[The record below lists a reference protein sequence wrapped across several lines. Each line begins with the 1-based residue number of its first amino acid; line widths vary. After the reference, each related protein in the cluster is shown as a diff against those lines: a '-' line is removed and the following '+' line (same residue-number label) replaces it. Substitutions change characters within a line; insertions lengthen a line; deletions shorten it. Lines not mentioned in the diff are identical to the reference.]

1 MAARAGKPVNRIIRL
16 IVGAGQA
23 KPAPPVGPALG
34 AHKINLM
41 AFCKD
46 FNARTAKLKPDV
58 PMAVSLTA
66 YKDGSFDYEL
76 RSPSV
81 SWFLKQAAGLE
92 KGSGRAGHEAVA
104 AVSAKDIYEIACIK
118 QGDPNQAYIPLDR
131 IADSIMGTA
140 RSMGIDVQT
149 GDGT

>member
-1 MAARAGKPVNRIIRL
+1 MAGRAGKPVNRIIRL

-46 FNARTAKLKPDV
+46 FNARTAKIKADV

-66 YKDGSFDYEL
+66 YKVRRKMSAN
-76 RSPSV
+76 
-81 SWFLKQAAGLE
+81 FL
-92 KGSGRAGHEAVA
+92 S
-104 AVSAKDIYEIACIK
+104 
-118 QGDPNQAYIPLDR
+118 
-131 IADSIMGTA
+131 
-140 RSMGIDVQT
+140 
-149 GDGT
+149 

>member
-1 MAARAGKPVNRIIRL
+1 MRRGHSLDKEKVFSLWCFRQGEQL
-16 IVGAGQA
+16 FS
-23 KPAPPVGPALG
+23 APQ
-34 AHKINLM
+34 
-41 AFCKD
+41 
-46 FNARTAKLKPDV
+46 
-58 PMAVSLTA
+58 
-66 YKDGSFDYEL
+66 DGSFDYEL

-104 AVSAKDIYEIACIK
+104 AVSAKDIYEIARIK

-140 RSMGIDVQT
+140 RSMGIEVKT